1 MSYERPAEVV
11 HAQPSDPSSAELRL
25 AAISL
30 ERRLSLKVRAFEE
43 RYELRSADLERALR
57 TGSIRE
63 TADIAEWVVA
73 HRTLMGLADELQARS
88 E

>member
-1 MSYERPAEVV
+1 MTGDEMRAI
-11 HAQPSDPSSAELRL
+11 HAQPPDPSSAELRL

-43 RYELRSADLERALR
+43 RYELRSADLDRALR

-63 TADIAEWVVA
+63 TAEIAEWVVA

>member
-1 MSYERPAEVV
+1 MTGDEMRAIHAE
-11 HAQPSDPSSAELRL
+11 PPDPSAAELKL
-25 AAISL
+25 AAIAL

-43 RYELRSADLERALR
+43 RYELRSADLEPALR

-63 TADIAEWVVA
+63 TAEIAEWVVA
-73 HRTLMGLADELQARS
+73 HRTLMSLADELQARG

>member
-1 MSYERPAEVV
+1 MRAVQ
-11 HAQPSDPSSAELRL
+11 AQPPDASPAELRL

-30 ERRLSLKVRAFEE
+30 ERRLSLKVRAFEL
-43 RYELRSADLERALR
+43 RYELQSADLQEALR
-57 TGSIRE
+57 AGPIRE
-63 TADIAEWVVA
+63 TAEIAEWVVA

>member
-1 MSYERPAEVV
+1 MTGDEMRAVQ
-11 HAQPSDPSSAELRL
+11 AQPSDPSSAELRL

-43 RYELRSADLERALR
+43 RYELRSADLDRALR

-63 TADIAEWVVA
+63 TAEIAEWVVA

>member
-1 MSYERPAEVV
+1 MRAI
-11 HAQPSDPSSAELRL
+11 HAQPPDPSSAELRL
-25 AAISL
+25 AATSL

-43 RYELRSADLERALR
+43 RYELRSADLEPALR

-63 TADIAEWVVA
+63 TAEIAECVVD
-73 HRTLMGLADELQARS
+73 HRTLMSLADELQARS

>member
-1 MSYERPAEVV
+1 MTGDEMRAI
-11 HAQPSDPSSAELRL
+11 HAQPPDPSSAELRL
-25 AAISL
+25 AAMSL

-63 TADIAEWVVA
+63 TAEIAEWVVA